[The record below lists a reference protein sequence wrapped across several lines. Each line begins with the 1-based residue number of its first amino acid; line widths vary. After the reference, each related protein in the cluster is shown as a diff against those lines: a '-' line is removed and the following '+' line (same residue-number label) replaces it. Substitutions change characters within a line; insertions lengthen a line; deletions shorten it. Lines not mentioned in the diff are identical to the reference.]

1 MGKRFESQNLEIF
14 DLAAEELYRH
24 LPATISHTLELS
36 NTLAKKSEPRDAIQA
51 QPGRVTACN

>member
-1 MGKRFESQNLEIF
+1 VEVRFESQNLEIF

-36 NTLAKKSEPRDAIQA
+36 NTLAKNQNQEMLSKLNQ
-51 QPGRVTACN
+51 VV